1 MSSSN
6 TSTAE
11 IDILVY
17 TKIMFTRCWSF
28 LLICLGIIGHALSIY
43 VFTRPK
49 FRSNPCT
56 HYFLASTICGA
67 FITCVNTPLRLLQTG
82 YNIDLFGYSIV
93 TCKLLTFVLYW
104 SKALAS
110 WFIALASID
119 RFLCSSRSAS
129 LRAWSNIRVAS
140 WTNSI
145 MTIMIGL
152 TYIYVPILYELK
164 AGHLRCPANQ
174 GSFAFFQGIWN
185 LVVFSLGPPCI
196 MFCFGS
202 LTIHN
207 IRQAGKRVI
216 PRNNQINDQTKQP
229 QLQLQNQKKTDR
241 QLIQM
246 MIVQCVYFSIT
257 SSLISINYIY
267 MSVRPS
273 LVLDAL
279 QVAKDDLFAQM
290 VGTISITGACTSFY
304 LFTLSS
310 QLFRDELMKL
320 FEYLQRP
327 FKRLSE
333 NETGFVRNN
342 LTH

>member
-11 IDILVY
+11 VDAVVY
-17 TKIMFTRCWSF
+17 SKIMFTKCWSF

-49 FRSNPCT
+49 LWANPCT
-56 HYFLASTICGA
+56 RYFLASTICGA
-67 FITCVNTPLRLLQTG
+67 FVACVNTPLRLLQSG
-82 YNIDLFGYSIV
+82 YNIDLFGYSNV

-104 SKALAS
+104 SKTLTS
-110 WFIALASID
+110 WFIALASVD

-129 LRAWSNIRVAS
+129 LRAWSHIRVAS
-140 WTNSI
+140 WANLI

-152 TYIYVPILYELK
+152 TYIYVPIVYQIQV
-164 AGHLRCPANQ
+164 GHVKCPGNQ
-174 GSFAFFQGIWN
+174 GPSTFFSGIWI
-185 LVVFSLGPPCI
+185 LVTFSVGPPCV

-207 IRQAGKRVI
+207 IRETTKRVI
-216 PRNNQINDQTKQP
+216 PRNNQINGQTQQP

-246 MIVQCVYFSIT
+246 MFVQCVYLSIT
-257 SSLISINYIY
+257 SSLTSINYIY
-267 MSVRPS
+267 MAARPP
-273 LVLDAL
+273 LVVDAL
-279 QVAKDDLFAQM
+279 QAAKDDLFSQIT
-290 VGTISITGACTSFY
+290 GTISITGACTSFY

-320 FEYLQRP
+320 FKYLQRP
-327 FKRLSE
+327 FKKLSE
-333 NETGFVRNN
+333 NKTGIAR
-342 LTH
+342 TI

>member
-11 IDILVY
+11 IDTLVY

-28 LLICLGIIGHALSIY
+28 LLIYLGIIGHALSIY

-67 FITCVNTPLRLLQTG
+67 FVICVNTPLRLLLTG
-82 YNIDLFGYSIV
+82 YNIDVLGYSIV

-140 WTNSI
+140 WTIPI
-145 MTIMIGL
+145 MTIMIGF
-152 TYIYVPILYELK
+152 TYIYVLILYQLK
-164 AGHLRCPANQ
+164 AGNNKCPGSQ
-174 GSFAFFQGIWN
+174 GPSTIFNGIWN

-207 IRQAGKRVI
+207 IRQVGRRVI
-216 PRNNQINDQTKQP
+216 PRNNRIDGQAKQP

-246 MIVQCVYFSIT
+246 MIVQCAYLSIT
-257 SSLISINYIY
+257 SSLTSINTLY
-267 MSVRPS
+267 MSLRPPM
-273 LVLDAL
+273 VLNAL
-279 QVAKDDLFAQM
+279 QVAKDDLFVQT
-290 VGTISITGACTSFY
+290 VGTISLTGACTSFY

-310 QLFRDELMKL
+310 QLFRDELMQL
-320 FEYLQRP
+320 FKYLQRP

-333 NETGFVRNN
+333 NETGFARTV
-342 LTH
+342 

>member
-140 WTNSI
+140 WTIPI
-145 MTIMIGL
+145 MTIMIGF
-152 TYIYVPILYELK
+152 TYIYVLILYQLK

-207 IRQAGKRVI
+207 IRQTGKRVI
-216 PRNNQINDQTKQP
+216 SRNNHINDQTKQP
-229 QLQLQNQKKTDR
+229 QSQLQNQKKTDR

-267 MSVRPS
+267 MSVRPP

-310 QLFRDELMKL
+310 QLFRDELIKL
-320 FEYLQRP
+320 FKYLQRP

-333 NETGFVRNN
+333 NETGFAR
-342 LTH
+342 TI